1 MRQFINISKRVYKIT
16 FKIII
21 TKVYPKLFFPTCVLT
36 RCDTR
41 SELEERVVTNFSR
54 DSRCRFDRGISRQIP
69 PMLITTDYLSLLT
82 ARSAPSPSFVRSLS
96 TRHLACYRRNTVCTL
111 KATLSI
117 PRSAR

>member
-16 FKIII
+16 FKIILSNLSAYSMRHSVR
-21 TKVYPKLFFPTCVLT
+21 TRGTCRDKFFARLSLSIRPRNLAANSA
-36 RCDTR
+36 DANHDR
-41 SELEERVVTNFSR
+41 S
-54 DSRCRFDRGISRQIP
+54 
-69 PMLITTDYLSLLT
+69 LSLLT

>member
-1 MRQFINISKRVYKIT
+1 MRQFINISKRIYKIR

-69 PMLITTDYLSLLT
+69 PMLITTDPSLCSRLG
-82 ARSAPSPSFVRSLS
+82 RLPPHLSFVPYLPG
-96 TRHLACYRRNTVCTL
+96 
-111 KATLSI
+111 I
-117 PRSAR
+117 

>member
-1 MRQFINISKRVYKIT
+1 MHQFINISKRVYKIT

-54 DSRCRFDRGISRQIP
+54 VVDSTEESRGKFRRC
-69 PMLITTDYLSLLT
+69 
-82 ARSAPSPSFVRSLS
+82 
-96 TRHLACYRRNTVCTL
+96 
-111 KATLSI
+111 
-117 PRSAR
+117 